1 MGPAFGRR
9 GERLDAAQQLLA
21 LTENGLLDLG
31 QRRTGLQAEFVT
43 QHPPGPAQRGQRVGL
58 PIAGPQREG
67 EKPPAS
73 LAQRLL
79 ADQGLSRRNGLGRG
93 PGPERDLGPGFL
105 GGQMLLGQPD
115 HLGRRPFLVGELG
128 VGRAA
133 PQRQRLL

>member
-1 MGPAFGRR
+1 MPGRRRGDGPELVAAPDEQLVWCLAPGVARGLARGRCVGPARGRC
-9 GERLDAAQQLLA
+9 GEWLDAVQQLLA

-43 QHPPGPAQRGQRVGL
+43 QHTPGPAQRGQRVGL

-93 PGPERDLGPGFL
+93 PGP
-105 GGQMLLGQPD
+105 
-115 HLGRRPFLVGELG
+115 
-128 VGRAA
+128 
-133 PQRQRLL
+133 